1 MIVINRTKA
10 EAATRD
16 RLRAEREP
24 RLAELDVKFMR
35 AIEAGED
42 TAPIAAA
49 KQALRDV
56 TDKPLDGLTI
66 EQLAILTLD
75 EALAL

>member
-1 MIVINRTKA
+1 MIIINRTKA

-16 RLRAEREP
+16 RLRAARVP
-24 RLAELDVKFMR
+24 RLADLDVAFMR
-35 AIEAGED
+35 AIERGED
-42 TAPIAAA
+42 TTAIAAA
-49 KQALRDV
+49 KDALRDV

-66 EQLAILTLD
+66 EQLAVLTLD

>member
-10 EAATRD
+10 EATTRD

-42 TAPIAAA
+42 TAAITSA

-56 TDKPLDGLTI
+56 TEKPLDSLAI
-66 EQLAILTLD
+66 EQLVVLSLD